1 MCERAISLSRMLR
14 VQICVHEKEKK
25 IDLLVGDRPVH
36 RLRRQHQRVPTDHKV
51 PAFQNFRNRKSGLRA
66 AFLDQVVAAADV
78 ATEPKKRR
86 FIFLCYQLG
95 SIARTIGVINGLR
108 VQKPEKSCQQTSDC
122 LNFKLQLYTGKKSY
136 KGFGETYSSY
146 YMGHSLI

>member
-78 ATEPKKRR
+78 AAEPKKKR
-86 FIFLCYQLG
+86 FIFLCYQLC
-95 SIARTIGVINGLR
+95 SIARISGVIFDLQ
-108 VQKPEKSCQQTSDC
+108 VQNSHQQTTTLEC
-122 LNFKLQLYTGKKSY
+122 LNFKLMSCDNTLVKKVLRRLFFPT
-136 KGFGETYSSY
+136 KRVI
-146 YMGHSLI
+146 H